1 MKYILEMLCFPPGL
15 NIGIAVLSL
24 VVWLRWRRAALVLLI
39 GDVSLLYLL
48 SLPLTATALMS
59 ILQPYPALQPKD
71 LNRAHAQ
78 AIVVLGAGRYR
89 DALEYGGDTVSQF
102 ELVRLRYAVHLY
114 RLSHLPLVL
123 VGGMNAAEQ
132 GRMAES
138 LLMKQAAIADFG
150 VPVMLT
156 EEHSRTTAE
165 NAVNVAAL
173 LREHGIHRIL
183 LVTHA
188 WHMPRAMWAFQHSG
202 IQAIPAPTGFINE
215 VDSNRDHPW
224 LPSARAMYE
233 TRLAFHEIVGILWYR
248 VTLH

>member
-15 NIGIAVLSL
+15 NIGIALLSL
-24 VVWLRWRRAALVLLI
+24 ILWRRWRRAAVGLLI
-39 GDVSLLYLL
+39 GDAALLYLL
-48 SLPLTATALMS
+48 SLPLIATALMS
-59 ILQPYPALQPKD
+59 SLQPYPALQPKD
-71 LNRAHAQ
+71 LDHAQAQ

-89 DALEYGGDTVSQF
+89 DAPEYGGDTVSQF

-138 LLMKQAAIADFG
+138 LLMKEAAIEDFG

-165 NAVNVAAL
+165 NAANVAPL
-173 LREHGIHRIL
+173 LRKHGIHHIL

-202 IQAIPAPTGFINE
+202 IQAIPAPTGFITN
-215 VDSNRDHPW
+215 DDDHRDYPW
-224 LPSARAMYE
+224 LPNARALYE
-233 TRLAFHEIVGILWYR
+233 VRLAFHEFVGILWYR
-248 VTLH
+248 ITVH